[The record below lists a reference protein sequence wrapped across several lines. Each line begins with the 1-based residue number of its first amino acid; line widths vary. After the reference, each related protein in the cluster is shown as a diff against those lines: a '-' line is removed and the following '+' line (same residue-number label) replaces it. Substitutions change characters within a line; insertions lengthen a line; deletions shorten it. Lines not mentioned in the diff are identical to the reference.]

1 MPTVSLNRDELF
13 EQLGQTY
20 TEEEFDDLCFRF
32 GVELDEVTSEKEL
45 IEKEL
50 GKTVDASEDVIYKI
64 DVPANRYDLLCM
76 EGISRALRI
85 FNGKEEAP
93 DFIVTPAKEQITVEP
108 TVAQVRPFVV
118 GAVLRGMTFTDTSY
132 KSFIDLQEKLHQNI
146 CRKRSLVSIGTHDL
160 DTVKGPFKYE
170 ARKPQDISFVPLNM
184 TESFDG
190 EQLMQKL
197 AVDSHLR
204 FYVPIIKDSPVY
216 PVVVDAD
223 GVVLSLPPI
232 INGDH
237 SKIKLTTTNVL
248 IEVTATDLTKA
259 KIVLNTVVAMFSQ
272 YCSSKF
278 TVEAVKVVDAAGQAV
293 DYPDMSQ
300 REETAAV
307 EYINKSIGINL
318 PPAQM
323 ADLLKRM
330 GLSARLI
337 NGDKDVV
344 VKVPPTRS
352 DILHACDI
360 MEDVAIA
367 YGYNNLTLTVPRTPT
382 VARQQPLNKFTDL
395 LRSEVAF
402 AGYSEAFTFSLCS
415 AKENFVMLN
424 RKDDGSAVCISNPAT
439 QEFEVGRT
447 SLLIGLLK
455 SVSANK
461 NQPLPIKVF
470 EISDVL
476 VRDDTVD
483 VGARNKRNLAAAF
496 YNTSSSFEVIHG
508 LLDRVMLVL
517 GVPFDKT
524 EGYHIVPSEDSA
536 FFPGRRADI
545 VWRGQKV
552 GVFGVVHPLV
562 LKQFDLAYP
571 CSALELFIEPFLQA
585 KLHATAP
592 ATEAQEGASEV
603 VHG

>member
-13 EQLGQTY
+13 KELGQTY
-20 TEEEFDDLCFRF
+20 TDEEFDDLCFRF
-32 GVELDEVTSEKEL
+32 GIELDEVTSEKEL
-45 IEKEL
+45 IEKEQ
-50 GKTVDASEDVIYKI
+50 GKASNASEEIIYKI
-64 DVPANRYDLLCM
+64 EVPANRYDLLCM

-93 DFIVTPAKEQITVEP
+93 LYTVTRARESITVSP
-108 TVAQVRPFVV
+108 TVAEVRPFVV
-118 GAVLRGMTFTDTSY
+118 GAVLRGITFTDSSY
-132 KSFIDLQEKLHQNI
+132 NSFIDLQEKLHQNI
-146 CRKRSLVSIGTHDL
+146 CRKRALVSIGTHDL
-160 DTVKGPFKYE
+160 DTVKGPFTYE
-170 ARKPQDISFVPLNM
+170 ARKPHDISFVPLNM
-184 TESFDG
+184 TESLNG

-197 AVDSHLR
+197 SVDSHLR
-204 FYVPIIKDSPVY
+204 HYVPIIRDSPVY
-216 PVVVDAD
+216 PVVVDAN
-223 GVVLSLPPI
+223 GRVLSLPPI

-237 SKIKLTTTNVL
+237 SKIKLSTTNVL
-248 IEVTATDLTKA
+248 IEITATDLTKA
-259 KIVLNTVVAMFSQ
+259 KVVLNTVVAMFSQ
-272 YCSSKF
+272 YCSSKYS
-278 TVEAVKVVDAAGQAV
+278 VEAVNVVDAAGHAV
-293 DYPDMSQ
+293 PYPDLSQ

-318 PPAQM
+318 PPAKM
-323 ADLLKRM
+323 AELLKRM

-337 NGDKDVV
+337 HEDKDVV

-367 YGYNNLTLTVPRTPT
+367 YGYNNLALTVPRTPT
-382 VARQQPLNKFTDL
+382 VARQQPLNKFSDL

-402 AGYSEAFTFSLCS
+402 AGFSEAFTFSLCS

-424 RKDDGSAVCISNPAT
+424 RKDDGSAVRISNPAT

-455 SVSANK
+455 SVNCNK
-461 NQPLPIKVF
+461 DQPLPIKIF
-470 EISDVL
+470 ELSDVL
-476 VRDDTVD
+476 VKDASVD
-483 VGARNKRNLAAAF
+483 VGARNKRNLAAVY
-496 YNTSSSFEVIHG
+496 YNTSSGFEVLHG

-517 GVPFDKT
+517 GVPFDK
-524 EGYHIVPSEDSA
+524 EQGYHIVPSEDSA

-545 VWRGQKV
+545 YWHGQKV

-562 LKQFDLAYP
+562 LKQFDLSYP
-571 CSALELFIEPFLQA
+571 CSALELFIEPFLHH
-585 KLHATAP
+585 KLNPSAP
-592 ATEAQEGASEV
+592 APPKEAAIEV